1 MRPRII
7 CHMMSSIDGKLHP
20 SRYSMPHGFDRRHFV
35 TQYEN
40 VAASLGGDGW
50 LVGRVT
56 MAEIVKDERSASIA
70 TGATGTREAWLNPER
85 KPTFAIGLD
94 PDGKLHYPRPTVG
107 EEQIAAVL
115 GEHVSDAYLAEL
127 RQSGVSYV
135 FAGKDGHDLQA
146 GVEALGNTLGIKT
159 LLLEGGA
166 GINAA
171 FLKAGL
177 IDELSV
183 LICPGIDGVRGVQT
197 IFEGPEENRPGYGQ
211 SLAFQS
217 VETLEGGSVWLRYRV
232 EHGERAN

>member
-40 VAASLGGDGW
+40 VAASLGGEGW

-56 MAEIVKDERSASIA
+56 MAEIVKDERGASIA
-70 TGATGTREAWLNPER
+70 TGDIGARSAWLNPDR
-85 KPTFAIGLD
+85 KPTFAVGLD
-94 PDGKLHYPRPTVG
+94 PDGKLHYARPTVG
-107 EEQIAAVL
+107 DDQIAAVL

-135 FAGKDGHDLQA
+135 FAGKDGHDLEA
-146 GVEALGNTLGIKT
+146 GVDALGETLGIKT

-183 LICPGIDGVRGVQT
+183 LICPGIDGVRGIQT
-197 IFEGPEENRPGYGQ
+197 IFEGPEAGNPGYGR
-211 SLAFQS
+211 SLAFKS
-217 VETLEGGSVWLRYRV
+217 VETLDGGSVWVRYNV
-232 EHGERAN
+232 ESAA

>member
-20 SRYSMPHGFDRRHFV
+20 SRYSMPHGFDRRHFS

-56 MAEIVKDERSASIA
+56 MAEITKGERAPSLAQGS
-70 TGATGTREAWLNPER
+70 TGAREAWLNPER

-94 PDGKLHYPRPTVG
+94 PDGKLHYARPTVG
-107 EEQIAAVL
+107 DDEQIGTIL

-135 FAGKDGHDLQA
+135 FAGKDGRDLRA
-146 GVEALGNTLGIKT
+146 AVDALGATFGIKT

-171 FLKAGL
+171 FLQAGL
-177 IDELSV
+177 IDEVSV

-197 IFEGPEENRPGYGQ
+197 IFEGPEANTPGYGQ
-211 SLAFQS
+211 SLAFKS
-217 VETLEGGSVWLRYRV
+217 VETLEGGSVWLRYTV
-232 EHGERAN
+232 DARA